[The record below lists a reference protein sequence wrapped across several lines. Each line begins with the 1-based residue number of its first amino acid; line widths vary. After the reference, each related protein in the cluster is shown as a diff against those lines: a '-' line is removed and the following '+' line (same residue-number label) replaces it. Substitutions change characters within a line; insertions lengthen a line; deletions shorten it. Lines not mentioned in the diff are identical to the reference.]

1 MAVRASARTVPGQPS
16 NDHGWERQGRRS
28 LRKFP
33 TLALA
38 GPDDANKRGVWVPTT
53 SVEQYGASLAT
64 WFGLTPDQLTQV
76 FPNLPNFKTPPSFRL
91 RAPWLVLLL
100 YSVSVA
106 IAGLALKGAD
116 LLKQMNH
123 LCRSLL

>member
-1 MAVRASARTVPGQPS
+1 MILGGGVKGGDLYGSSRPSHSRVQTTRT
-16 NDHGWERQGRRS
+16 
-28 LRKFP
+28 
-33 TLALA
+33 TA
-38 GPDDANKRGVWVPTT
+38 GVWVPST
-53 SVEQYGASLAT
+53 SLEHYGASLAT
-64 WFGLTPDQLTQV
+64 WFGVTQDQLTQV

-123 LCRSLL
+123 LCRSLI

>member
-76 FPNLPNFKTPPSFRL
+76 FPNLPNFKTRRLLSFTSAL
-91 RAPWLVLLL
+91 T
-100 YSVSVA
+100 S
-106 IAGLALKGAD
+106 IAALANFCCNRGT
-116 LLKQMNH
+116 
-123 LCRSLL
+123 RSESGQTS